1 MKTLLIALAGAAA
14 ARRPVRPARAPA
26 DRPARKNFKYG
37 TGDGQTMATAV
48 EIRTRSE
55 SDGGVMIKDWIR
67 ANYPGFTIHRAGAHR
82 AARQGLQHDHHHR
95 AEQHLAPRVLRHLDV
110 LPPHR
115 QPRTSRSRIPD
126 AWNCAPTTSRCCCG
140 CWPRSAPAR
149 CIGYERSF
157 HGRPAGLRTHV
168 LVCLASSVLM
178 LVTVY
183 EDHWVRIAGEAR
195 LDPTRMAQGIMTGIG
210 FLGAGVIVKEGL
222 NVRGLTTAASIW
234 ITAAIGVLAGVG
246 LVSCRWS
253 FAVMLTLLVL
263 SVFRWIEMRVP
274 TQAYYYFDV
283 KYAREGNLSEEGM
296 RELLEQ
302 ARLQRR
308 QFQLPAR
315 RRRQRA
321 QPASQDDAADH
332 RPRRG
337 VAPGALARGKPDR
350 ARIPAVTRR

>member
-1 MKTLLIALAGAAA
+1 MDLHADYLQMMLRLLASVGAGA
-14 ARRPVRPARAPA
+14 
-26 DRPARKNFKYG
+26 
-37 TGDGQTMATAV
+37 
-48 EIRTRSE
+48 
-55 SDGGVMIKDWIR
+55 
-67 ANYPGFTIHRAGAHR
+67 
-82 AARQGLQHDHHHR
+82 
-95 AEQHLAPRVLRHLDV
+95 
-110 LPPHR
+110 
-115 QPRTSRSRIPD
+115 
-126 AWNCAPTTSRCCCG
+126 
-140 CWPRSAPAR
+140 

-168 LVCLASSVLM
+168 LVCMASAVLM

-246 LVSCRWS
+246 LYVPMLFS
-253 FAVMLTLLVL
+253 VVLTLMVL

-296 RELLEQ
+296 RELLS
-302 ARLQRR
+302 RLGFSVANFSYR
-308 QFQLPAR
+308 LEGTGVD
-315 RRRQRA
+315 RA
-321 QPASQDDAADH
+321 LRHKMTLQTTDRKAAS
-332 RPRRG
+332 R
-337 VAPGALARGKPDR
+337 LARWLEENETVHEFRLSPTGD
-350 ARIPAVTRR
+350 